1 MFLSMVPD
9 SQTVLGVRNTRL
21 ICTWRVMLLRENCS
35 ASYHPWQWHF
45 KYPLLEALK
54 RLFAAPAG
62 SAGSWHWLFAP
73 MEMVSSSGLPWWKQC
88 MVQRWEHA
96 QEATESLSVQPA
108 RTESCQQPLLQ
119 SVLPFKWVP
128 EILSGTST
136 SLSSTGKCRHWGGT
150 YGGHLAGCCFSTGK
164 IGGKLQ
170 TPAAACSVSEG
181 MVGQLG
187 TSRDLSPKLWCWWQ
201 YPAASRSGC
210 EGCGCLTA
218 SSALLTHHHKH
229 QGEMLLVPFCPRN
242 IQEQLSLKSAWW
254 NRAFPVLCSY
264 EWCEWDWECE
274 NEKLQEVVLTF
285 KKQSNPRTR
294 EMSQREAFLFPLK
307 SSQSLFC
314 KNCCLQLQFIR
325 KNTAV
330 LLKLTM

>member
-1 MFLSMVPD
+1 MVPD

-187 TSRDLSPKLWCWWQ
+187 TSRGLSPKLLVAV
-201 YPAASRSGC
+201 P
-210 EGCGCLTA
+210 
-218 SSALLTHHHKH
+218 SSQPEWLWGLWLSHS
-229 QGEMLLVPFCPRN
+229 
-242 IQEQLSLKSAWW
+242 QLSITDSPPQTSGGDAVSSFLSKKHPGT
-254 NRAFPVLCSY
+254 AFS
-264 EWCEWDWECE
+264 
-274 NEKLQEVVLTF
+274 QERMM
-285 KKQSNPRTR
+285 K
-294 EMSQREAFLFPLK
+294 
-307 SSQSLFC
+307 
-314 KNCCLQLQFIR
+314 
-325 KNTAV
+325 
-330 LLKLTM
+330 